1 MNINEGK
8 RFTCVKNYKLS
19 HHTKIH
25 FLMYFFLFFHTKE
38 KQTAKGGVFF

>member
-8 RFTCVKNYKLS
+8 IFTCVKNYKLS

-25 FLMYFFLFFHTKE
+25 FFMYFFFHTRE

>member
-8 RFTCVKNYKLS
+8 IFTCVKKLQIVS
-19 HHTKIH
+19 SYYNT
-25 FLMYFFLFFHTKE
+25 FFMYFFFHTRE

>member
-8 RFTCVKNYKLS
+8 IFTCVKKNYKLS

-25 FLMYFFLFFHTKE
+25 MYFFFHTRE